1 MKVTEFSF
9 NATNIVKRSLSTKSP
24 VFVDKPHE
32 NNSFST
38 KTGVFMEKPHRD
50 PSISHK
56 KPAHP
61 KGQAGTIIIVRSLPD
76 DNSFLLRKEH
86 RSVGYA
92 EGLVEGLDVAEG
104 CVHTVLAEGVDI
116 GLGEAGCLLVTDV
129 LAPDCRV

>member
-1 MKVTEFSF
+1 MNFKRVNISWIITGTKKRRRFV
-9 NATNIVKRSLSTKSP
+9 ATPPYRIN
-24 VFVDKPHE
+24 FH
-32 NNSFST
+32 
-38 KTGVFMEKPHRD
+38 EKPGSCGEMSGIKQLLHEKRCFRGVANYFILK
-50 PSISHK
+50 SI
-56 KPAHP
+56 
-61 KGQAGTIIIVRSLPD
+61 TLPD
-76 DNSFLLRKEH
+76 DDSFLLRKEH